1 MLNYNKKKLVLWN
14 DNVDGKMFMKKHRM
28 VTPET
33 YSIMVRLVAGILGAI
48 ITRRSEEK
56 ELVERGLW

>member
-1 MLNYNKKKLVLWN
+1 MLNYNKKKVMLWN
-14 DNVDGKMFMKKHRM
+14 DNVEGKMFLKKHWM

-33 YSIMVRLVAGILGAI
+33 YSIMLGVVAGILGAI
-48 ITRRSEEK
+48 ITRRSEGK